1 MQEDKGIETMDPNRC
16 REKLRTTQHL
26 YRVDRRDISFLRFIL
41 EAYDGIAVV
50 TTRDA
55 VLGIVSVTVAPGCE
69 ALVAEVIAS
78 LAAEDEIYL
87 EPLATGVAAGHGQEF
102 QCTSF
107 T

>member
-1 MQEDKGIETMDPNRC
+1 MDPNRC